1 MRILYR
7 LLMCLLYV
15 GVFLSIIMEPVIFI
29 FLWILTGKD
38 NLTGSIVDYILK
50 KEDEWFGCKIVR
62 QILIEKTIYK

>member
-1 MRILYR
+1 
-7 LLMCLLYV
+7 
-15 GVFLSIIMEPVIFI
+15 MEPVIFI